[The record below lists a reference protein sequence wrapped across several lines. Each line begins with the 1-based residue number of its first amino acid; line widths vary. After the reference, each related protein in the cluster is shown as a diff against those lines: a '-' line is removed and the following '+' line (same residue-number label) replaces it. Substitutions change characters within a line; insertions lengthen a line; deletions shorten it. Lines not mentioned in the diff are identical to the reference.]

1 MKFLKINRFV
11 LFILPFLVGL
21 SYSCKDVVHE
31 IDTPIV
37 SINENAPSS
46 AQVGTT
52 LRIGFIANQVSQFDF
67 SIVAGGSTVVSETVQ
82 VESGRFIVSREFDIP
97 NDENLIGEGQ
107 LRLSYQSGGQTV
119 EKTQDI
125 TFTESNPAFYLV
137 GGSTGAGWEPNLA
150 IPMRLYGE
158 DSKTTFES
166 FEYITV
172 DGDGFKFL
180 PTPDGWDGDLGMG
193 DAEGTLAPGGGN
205 VQVESDGFYRVR
217 IDTEALTYELL
228 ETNWG
233 VIGDATPGG
242 WDADTDM
249 TFEGGRGTYT
259 WKVRINLVEGELKFR
274 ANDDWAINIGGTEAN
289 LTQDGPNIAIGSAG
303 VYDIE
308 LHLNPSGFSAKIT
321 KN

>member
-1 MKFLKINRFV
+1 MKFLKINRLV
-11 LFILPFLVGL
+11 LLILPLLVGL

-52 LRIGFIANQVSQFDF
+52 IRVGFIANRVSQFEF
-67 SIVAGGSTVVSETVQ
+67 SIVAGGSTVVNETIQ
-82 VESGRFIVSREFDIP
+82 IESSGFIVSREFDIP
-97 NDENLIGEGQ
+97 NDESLIGEGQ

-125 TFTESNPAFYLV
+125 TFTESNPAFFLV

-180 PTPDGWDGDLGMG
+180 PTQDGWDGDLGMG
-193 DAEGTLAPGGGN
+193 DAEGTLTPGGGN
-205 VQVESDGFYRVR
+205 VEVESDGFYRVR

-228 ETNWG
+228 ETSWG

-242 WDADTDM
+242 WDTDTDM

-259 WKVRINLVEGELKFR
+259 WTVTMPLQPGELKFR
-274 ANDDWAINIGGTEAN
+274 ANDDWDINVGGDLSS
-289 LTQDGPNIAIGSAG
+289 LTFDGDNIEITDAG
-303 VYDIE
+303 TYQIE
-308 LHLNPSGFSAKIT
+308 LNLNPMGYTATISR
-321 KN
+321 N

>member
-67 SIVAGGSTVVSETVQ
+67 SIVAGDSTVVSETVQ

-180 PTPDGWDGDLGMG
+180 PTQDGWDGDLGLG
-193 DAEGTLAPGGGN
+193 GAEGTLAPGGDN
-205 VQVESDGFYRVR
+205 LEVEADGFYRVR

-228 ETNWG
+228 ETSWG

-242 WDADTDM
+242 WDTDTDM

-259 WKVRINLVEGELKFR
+259 WTVTMPLQPGELKFR
-274 ANDDWAINIGGTEAN
+274 ANDDWDINLGGAQSN
-289 LTQDGPNIAIGSAG
+289 LTFGGDNIAISDAG
-303 VYDIE
+303 TYQIE
-308 LHLNPSGFSAKIT
+308 LNLNPEGFTTTISR
-321 KN
+321 N